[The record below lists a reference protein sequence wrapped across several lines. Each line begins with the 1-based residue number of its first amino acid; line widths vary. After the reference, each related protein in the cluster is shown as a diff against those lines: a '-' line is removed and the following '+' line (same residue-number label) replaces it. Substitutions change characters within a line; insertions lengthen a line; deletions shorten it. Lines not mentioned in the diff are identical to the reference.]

1 MSKRSLIVLLILAM
15 SAMVFSACAAPA
27 AAPAAD
33 TGAEGEAAAAGPV
46 TARYNLA
53 TEPPTLDPALST
65 DTTSSAVIR
74 STMLGLTKLNPED
87 SAAEPSLATDW
98 SVSDDGLTWTFNLR
112 TDIPWVQ
119 YNADTGAVEE
129 VTDESGNVM
138 YVTADQVAYGIKR
151 ACDPA
156 TASDYAY
163 ILYVIEGCEA
173 ANTGEGSVDDVAV
186 NVIDESTLEITTG
199 YAAGFFPQ
207 IVSMPTAFPTPQGV
221 IEEFGDVWTEPGNI
235 INNGPYALAEW
246 IHNDSMQIVKNPFW
260 PGWEEDERT
269 GNVDVYDFV
278 MIEEASTEFAM
289 FENNELDDAT
299 VPQDQMDAV
308 FGDGSAYGDQ
318 GHIAP
323 QNCTYYYG
331 FVTQKE
337 EVSDPNVRRALSM
350 AIDRVTLVEQ
360 ILKGGQEPAN
370 AFTNPANFGSAAF
383 DPEVAPWTLSEEMGG
398 TGYDAAV
405 EMAKELMAE
414 AGYPDGEGVALTLG
428 HNVSEGHARIAQ
440 AVQAMWTAA
449 FPQIQVNIETQ
460 EWAVYL
466 DTIRNDAPMEN
477 KPDVYRLGWCKDYPH
492 ANNWLHEVFNP
503 EAGSNDIMLST
514 DDPAIGDLVEQYTQ
528 LTFDAQTASPE
539 ESVAL
544 YKQAEQLLVD
554 DMAAIT
560 PIYFYTTVRITK
572 PWLERPYADDPYFQF
587 WTVDPA
593 AQEGM

>member
-1 MSKRSLIVLLILAM
+1 
-15 SAMVFSACAAPA
+15 
-27 AAPAAD
+27 
-33 TGAEGEAAAAGPV
+33 
-46 TARYNLA
+46 
-53 TEPPTLDPALST
+53 
-65 DTTSSAVIR
+65 
-74 STMLGLTKLNPED
+74 
-87 SAAEPSLATDW
+87 
-98 SVSDDGLTWTFNLR
+98 
-112 TDIPWVQ
+112 
-119 YNADTGAVEE
+119 
-129 VTDESGNVM
+129 
-138 YVTADQVAYGIKR
+138 
-151 ACDPA
+151 
-156 TASDYAY
+156 
-163 ILYVIEGCEA
+163 
-173 ANTGEGSVDDVAV
+173 
-186 NVIDESTLEITTG
+186 
-199 YAAGFFPQ
+199 
-207 IVSMPTAFPTPQGV
+207 MPTAFPTPQGV
-221 IEEFGDVWTEPGNI
+221 IEEFGDVWTEPGNV
-235 INNGPYALAEW
+235 INSGPYALAEW

-260 PGWEEDERT
+260 PGWEEDDRT

-299 VPQDQMDAV
+299 VPQDQMDSV
-308 FGDGSAYGDQ
+308 FGDDSAYGDQ

-323 QNCTYYYG
+323 NNCTYYYG

-337 EVSDPNVRRALSM
+337 AVSDPNVRRALSM
-350 AIDRVTLVEQ
+350 AVDRVTLVDQ

-383 DPEVAPWTLSEEMGG
+383 DPEVAPWALTEEMGG
-398 TGYDAAV
+398 TGYAAAV
-405 EMAKELMAE
+405 EMAKEMMAE
-414 AGYPDGEGVALTLG
+414 AGYPDGEGVVLTLG

-440 AVQAMWTAA
+440 AIQAMWTAA

-466 DTIRNDAPMEN
+466 DTIRNDSPMEN

-539 ESVAL
+539 ESLAL

-554 DMAAIT
+554 DMAAIV